1 MLTRST
7 VRSIRLA
14 PVTNFPFPIY
24 SGLCPLS
31 VSVCLLWFVLPCSLR
46 SLLFYPRSVSRI
58 PRRGVV
64 DPLDSVSG
72 LGARGGTPVHLFL
85 PVIRPVGVGAG
96 SQFFSRPFCSVF
108 GCSHPKFTNKLHSSV
123 FAQHLSPQFFTQL
136 PP

>member
-1 MLTRST
+1 MTN
-7 VRSIRLA
+7 RLL
-14 PVTNFPFPIY
+14 PQNESVTHYPFPIY

-46 SLLFYPRSVSRI
+46 SPLFYPRSVSRI

-64 DPLDSVSG
+64 NPLDSVSD
-72 LGARGGTPVHLFL
+72 LGARDGTPVHLFL
-85 PVIRPVGVGAG
+85 SVIRPVGVGAG
-96 SQFFSRPFCSVF
+96 SQFSPRAFCFVF